1 MMLINPTIY
10 SFTYSINVNS
20 VPTRCEAKLNK
31 DWKERKEWVIQI
43 LMGKTSQQQKQPVI
57 NPKM

>member
-1 MMLINPTIY
+1 MAFINPSIY

-31 DWKERKEWVIQI
+31 DWEERREWVIQI
-43 LMGKTSQQQKQPVI
+43 LMGKTSQQQEQPV
-57 NPKM
+57 

>member
-1 MMLINPTIY
+1 M
-10 SFTYSINVNS
+10 
-20 VPTRCEAKLNK
+20 NK

-43 LMGKTSQQQKQPVI
+43 LMGKTSQQQKQPVL